1 MIPENSRI
9 RGSLRLG
16 SRPDFP
22 SNEYPPAVH
31 IDLTRSTSCKNESG
45 YINDPF
51 PDKLQDF
58 RFENLRASRLSCA
71 PSNRCSQEGLCDFPR
86 GHLVLKTN
94 FNNNNDDIHRKNS
107 ADGEEGEGSPQLK
120 WTSFSKQQSLCWWE
134 SKEDGRTDLSR
145 TDTPIGLLWLRAN
158 RDALNAR
165 EKRITEAI
173 EKARAESEQIRKE
186 KYDKVRQ
193 QSAKLREKIQKR
205 STQKNRRHDEAP
217 HAKYAG
223 TQTKNIQRSPVLS
236 HTMEEQRR
244 PSNNVDL
251 NETSLISSTLAE
263 RECRLTRRGVESLK
277 KACLVLEKELACICR
292 SPESGS
298 GQDEKNQVIQ
308 VQAEISHL
316 QRKLLE
322 LSKAQKKRVAV
333 LDRAVRL
340 INQMSRIGSQSNM
353 SHKSRCSS
361 WTPTMEDCSKGSG
374 CSSPEPQVHSP
385 QLMKSKLSCTRSDF
399 DEISA
404 FMNDHHQRLEM
415 AEPELCNHQRETGLP
430 KAPCLRRTAQK
441 GETDGRLASF
451 RCLDI
456 PKSRS
461 SFPPGKSTV
470 KALTSHIHNQA
481 VKKPMDRCVVPRSLP
496 STQLKQ
502 GEKMHAKSST
512 HGQGRYFVNYSINA
526 MDARKDGDQNI
537 TIINTSANPL
547 ELIKQRIESLRHR
560 RECLRKILQE
570 VTDRKHHLFKRDDTH
585 AEKLA
590 LEKKQ
595 EKLTRTLEEVQHEM
609 EQLQQSIRRR
619 RSSVL

>member
-1 MIPENSRI
+1 MCEASHDNLEGA
-9 RGSLRLG
+9 RGSYLFRAEILRVSPAPCLPG
-16 SRPDFP
+16 SRL
-22 SNEYPPAVH
+22 
-31 IDLTRSTSCKNESG
+31 I
-45 YINDPF
+45 
-51 PDKLQDF
+51 
-58 RFENLRASRLSCA
+58 CA
-71 PSNRCSQEGLCDFPR
+71 PSNRCSQEVCNSPR
-86 GHLVLKTN
+86 ELLVLETN
-94 FNNNNDDIHRKNS
+94 FNNNNDDFHRKNS
-107 ADGEEGEGSPQLK
+107 VNGEEAEGIPQLK
-120 WTSFSKQQSLCWWE
+120 KTSFSKQQSLCWWE
-134 SKEDGRTDLSR
+134 SKEDSKTDLSR

-193 QSAKLREKIQKR
+193 QSAKLREKLQK
-205 STQKNRRHDEAP
+205 KNGRHEEAP

-223 TQTKNIQRSPVLS
+223 IRTKNIQRSPVLS

-244 PSNNVDL
+244 PSTNADL
-251 NETSLISSTLAE
+251 NETSQISSTMAE

-292 SPESGS
+292 SPESGG
-298 GQDEKNQVIQ
+298 GQGEENQVIQ
-308 VQAEISHL
+308 VQADISQL

-322 LSKAQKKRVAV
+322 LSNAQKKRVAV

-340 INQMSRIGSQSNM
+340 VNQMSRIGIQSNM

-361 WTPTMEDCSKGSG
+361 WTPTVEDCSKASG

-385 QLMKSKLSCTRSDF
+385 RSMKSKLSCSRSDF
-399 DEISA
+399 EEISA

-415 AEPELCNHQRETGLP
+415 AEPELRNHQRETRLP

-456 PKSRS
+456 PKARS

-481 VKKPMDRCVVPRSLP
+481 LKKPMDRCVVPRSLP

-502 GEKMHAKSST
+502 GEKMHAESST
-512 HGQGRYFVNYSINA
+512 HGQRRHSVNYSINA
-526 MDARKDGDQNI
+526 PDARKDGDQAI
-537 TIINTSANPL
+537 TMINASANPL
-547 ELIKQRIESLRHR
+547 GLIKQRIESLKYR

-609 EQLQQSIRRR
+609 EQLQQSICRR